1 MSSDTGISQTPKVTT
16 SVERLEVFTG
26 PDVHDLCDATE
37 AAILDGGGFGWLTP
51 PSRQRLESYW
61 KGVLLVPERELFVA
75 RLDGT
80 IAGSAQLL
88 RPAPNNEAQN
98 LCGWLTTFFIA
109 PWARGHGLAPLAV
122 QAIEKAAGEAGL
134 TVLNLDIRETQER
147 AIQVYEQAGFK
158 RWGTHP
164 NYAFVE
170 GKWLKGY
177 YYSKDLRGNGAYP
190 PVVGE
195 DGDDE
200 G

>member
-1 MSSDTGISQTPKVTT
+1 M
-16 SVERLEVFTG
+16 
-26 PDVHDLCDATE
+26 
-37 AAILDGGGFGWLTP
+37 
-51 PSRQRLESYW
+51 
-61 KGVLLVPERELFVA
+61 
-75 RLDGT
+75 
-80 IAGSAQLL
+80 
-88 RPAPNNEAQN
+88 
-98 LCGWLTTFFIA
+98 
-109 PWARGHGLAPLAV
+109 
-122 QAIEKAAGEAGL
+122 
-134 TVLNLDIRETQER
+134 LNLDIRETQER

-195 DGDDE
+195 DGGDE